1 MLIKG
6 VLISAAGFAL
16 LMGSSAV
23 SSAEPPVNHC
33 PPQDQ
38 SQVDIVNGP
47 ITCGEAYATAGQY
60 QAEGDKYQ
68 QIGPFTCYTGN
79 AMTLPV
85 VLSCASDASD
95 FAVNN
100 AIPGQ

>member
-1 MLIKG
+1 MRYLF
-6 VLISAAGFAL
+6 VPVASAAL
-16 LMGSSAV
+16 LLGSAAV
-23 SSAEPPVNHC
+23 SSAEPSVNHC

-47 ITCGEAYATAGQY
+47 ISCADAYATAGQY
-60 QAEGDKYQ
+60 QAEGEKYQ

-79 AMTLPV
+79 AMTLPI
-85 VLSCASDASD
+85 VLSCASGASD

-100 AIPGQ
+100 AIPAQ